1 MEPALID
8 HLEINTR
15 QLAASLAFYA
25 DALAPLGYVQKVD
38 GPAKGFGDGIS
49 LDLFLVDGEPSG
61 NVHFA
66 FRAPDRHTVDR
77 IYQVGADRGHT
88 LDRAPALAPHIHPN
102 YYAAYLRDPDGR
114 LIEFV
119 CHAPA

>member
-1 MEPALID
+1 MID

-15 QLAASLAFYA
+15 RLAASLAFYA
-25 DALAPLGYVQKVD
+25 DALTPLGYVQKVD
-38 GPAKGFGDGIS
+38 GPAKGFGDGVS
-49 LDLFLVDGEPSG
+49 LDMFLVDGDPSL

-66 FRAPDRHTVDR
+66 FRAPDRATVNR
-77 IYQVGADRGHT
+77 VYEIGRERGHT

-102 YYAAYLRDPDGR
+102 YYAGYLRDPDGR

-119 CHAPA
+119 CHAPEA